1 MKTSGK
7 VTIKMD
13 CESPADEMCT
23 VTDGDLPDDV
33 HRLLLEVYK
42 TKIPRF
48 EELQNKYEQELKRAK
63 NRRQKSTFPAFNKW
77 IPTGGLLTG
86 DQELLQGPS
95 KHVTLH
101 KKIIIEEENTNR
113 LVTYAAADHES
124 TSSRYCSYARLLS
137 DTNPPRLGQIRMC
150 FSHTFICQTRTFV
163 VFNIFTTPQLDV
175 QSGLWWLPLETLTV
189 VNKLIVI
196 ELASLSA
203 PLIVAKDDGK
213 LWFLTL

>member
-7 VTIKMD
+7 VAIKMD
-13 CESPADEMCT
+13 CENPVDDTCT
-23 VTDGDLPDDV
+23 VTDGDLSDDM
-33 HRLLLEVYK
+33 HGLLLELYK
-42 TKIPRF
+42 TKVPRL
-48 EELQNKYEQELKRAK
+48 EELHNKYEQELKRAK

-95 KHVTLH
+95 KHVTVQ
-101 KKIIIEEENTNR
+101 KKIVIEEENTNR
-113 LVTYAAADHES
+113 FVTYAAADHDS
-124 TSSRYCSYARLLS
+124 TSSRYCSYARVLS

-150 FSHTFICQTRTFV
+150 FSHTFIGHTCTFV
-163 VFNIFTTPQLDV
+163 VFNVFTTPELDM
-175 QSGLWWLPLETLTV
+175 QSGLWWVPLETLTV
-189 VNKLIVI
+189 TNEVIVL
-196 ELASLSA
+196 ELASLST